1 MNIPEATMK
10 EVLLE
15 TIDNTRKELPFS
27 LTVKDL
33 KKLLPFSDTRIYQML
48 ECGDIP
54 GRKING
60 KWVIPR
66 DSFLAW
72 FYGNDEIQKEIK
84 LHA

>member
-27 LTVKDL
+27 LSVKDL
-33 KKLLPFSDTRIYQML
+33 IRLTPFAETRIYQML

-60 KWVIPR
+60 KWMIPR

-72 FYGNDEIQKEIK
+72 FYGNEEIQEEVR
-84 LHA
+84 LNA